1 MNTYIAFLRG
11 INISGQKKI
20 IMKDFIS
27 LLESKELQNVSYYL
41 QSGNIIFET
50 DIRKDKAKKNQI
62 EKIITNHYG
71 FKVPVLIKE
80 KKDLLDILNKNP
92 YFEKDMKHMYF
103 TLLYKMPNNEIIQKH
118 TFC

>member
-50 DIRKDKAKKNQI
+50 DIRKDKAKNQI

-80 KKDLLDILNKNP
+80 KKDLLDILNSQ
-92 YFEKDMKHMYF
+92 
-103 TLLYKMPNNEIIQKH
+103 T
-118 TFC
+118 